1 MKLKLGI
8 ITLLSALHDATKVE
22 NSHYN
27 FISGLKKDFDI
38 SFIDPE
44 DSGSVDLSIVFIGSG
59 GTENYFRNIYDKLP
73 KPVLLLTD
81 SMHNSLAA
89 SMEILAWIQELG
101 DEAIILH
108 GSIDEMISQ
117 INYNYRVRITRSR
130 LKEASIGVVGFP
142 SDWLIA
148 SDVSYI
154 EAQKKWGVLFKNVE
168 LDELS
173 QMLERTSIDSA
184 KRIAEDF
191 MKRAAGFREPNEK
204 DVIEAA
210 KVYLAL
216 KALREEYGFDAVTVR
231 CFDLLVKHGTTGCI
245 ALSLLNNEDVIAGC
259 EGDCQGMFSM
269 LLVNL
274 LTVSKSFMA
283 NPAYIDIEKN
293 DIVFAHCTIPTSMT
307 EKYIVRNHFESHIGV
322 GIQGIV
328 EEGPVTVFKCGGSKL
343 DKYFVASGQLIE
355 NLEEDT
361 MCRTQL
367 KVHLNSDAGYFLKNP
382 IANHHLVIKGDHSSL
397 IDRFMQD
404 MGCKKIM

>member
-27 FISGLKKDFDI
+27 FISGLKKDFNI

-44 DSGSVDLSIVFIGSG
+44 DADSVDLPIVFIGSG

-81 SMHNSLAA
+81 GMHNSLAA

-101 DEAIILH
+101 DDSIILH
-108 GSIDEMISQ
+108 GSLDETISQ
-117 INYNYRVRITRSR
+117 INYNYKARMTRNR

-154 EAQKKWGVLFKNVE
+154 EARKKWGVLFENIE

-173 QMLERTSIDSA
+173 QMVERTSIDKA

-191 MKRAAGFREPNEK
+191 AKKAAGFKESNEK

-210 KVYLAL
+210 KIYLAL

-231 CFDLLVKHGTTGCI
+231 CFDLLTKHGATGCL
-245 ALSLLNNEDVIAGC
+245 ALSLLNNEGVISGC
-259 EGDCQGMFSM
+259 EGDCQGVFSM
-269 LLVNL
+269 LLLSL
-274 LTVSKSFMA
+274 LTESKSFMA

-293 DIVFAHCTIPTSMT
+293 DIVFAHCTIATDMT
-307 EKYIVRNHFESHIGV
+307 EKYIIRNHFESRIGI
-322 GIQGIV
+322 GIQGVV

-343 DKYFVASGQLIE
+343 DKYFAASGQLIE
-355 NLEEDT
+355 NLEDIN

-382 IANHHLVIKGDHSSL
+382 LANHHLVIKGDHSSL

-404 MGCKKIM
+404 MGCKKMI